1 MQEQARRGFLP
12 GDAIEFSRESLRLL
26 RRAQGDVA
34 CLLNRG
40 YEIERCVTFV
50 GDRYQLSVRQRM
62 ALLRATA
69 DDAGLRN
76 RERKQKTDLA
86 GETLRIDG
94 FNLIIPLE
102 IALCRGTLLL
112 CMDGAVRDLAG
123 LHGTYRL
130 IPETDCAI
138 RMIGAVLERRGAA
151 AAEFYFDAPVSNAGR
166 LAQKVRETLQSFPF
180 VVTARTEDHTDG
192 LLFDQENVAT
202 GDSVILDRCR
212 SWFNLSRIILRDCLP
227 DYPFVDL
234 SSPDGVR
241 LAARRNRKNDL

>member
-12 GDAIEFSRESLRLL
+12 GDTAEFSRESLRLL

-40 YEIERCVTFV
+40 YEIGRCVTFV
-50 GDRYQLSVRQRM
+50 GDRYQLSARQRM
-62 ALLRATA
+62 ALLRSTTA
-69 DDAGLRN
+69 DAALRN
-76 RERKQKTDLA
+76 RKQKRKDDFA

-123 LHGTYRL
+123 LHGTYRP
-130 IPETDCAI
+130 IPETDGAV
-138 RMIGAVLERRGAA
+138 RMIGAVLERYGAA

-166 LAQKVRETLQSFPF
+166 LAHQVRETLRDFPF
-180 VVTARTEDHTDG
+180 RVAVRTEDHIDG
-192 LLFDQENVAT
+192 LLSDQDNVVT
-202 GDSVILDRCR
+202 GDSVILNRCG
-212 SWFNLSRIILRDCLP
+212 SWINLSRIILRECLP
-227 DYPFVDL
+227 EYPFVDL
-234 SSPDGVR
+234 SLPEDGP
-241 LAARRNRKNDL
+241 APFDGTGKMI

>member
-1 MQEQARRGFLP
+1 MREQARRGFLP
-12 GDAIEFSRESLRLL
+12 GDAAEFSKENLRLL

-40 YEIERCVTFV
+40 YEIGRCVTFV
-50 GDRYQLSVRQRM
+50 GDRYQLSARQRM
-62 ALLRATA
+62 ALLRSTA
-69 DDAGLRN
+69 DGASLKSREQKKKAGF
-76 RERKQKTDLA
+76 A

-94 FNLIIPLE
+94 FNLVIPLE

-130 IPETDCAI
+130 IPETDSAV
-138 RMIGAVLERRGAA
+138 RMIGAAIVKGGAA

-166 LAQKVRETLQSFPF
+166 LAQKVRETLRDLPLR
-180 VVTARTEDHTDG
+180 VEVRVEDRIDG
-192 LLFDQENVAT
+192 LLSGQENVAT

-212 SWFNLSRIILRDCLP
+212 SWVNLSRAVLSDSLP

-234 SSPDGVR
+234 SSPDDGPGPS
-241 LAARRNRKNDL
+241 